1 MKKVLKNV
9 KGITLIAL
17 VITIIVLLI
26 LAGITINMI
35 SSQDG
40 ILNKAV
46 TAKEAT
52 EKAKEKENEILEE
65 QKIEMAIYAN
75 EGSASKWDGSIAESF
90 SKGDGTA
97 DNPYEISNGSEL
109 AYLAKQVNE
118 GNDFE
123 GKVLKMTNDI
133 DLQNKEWTPIGGGIE
148 SSLLSKEDTVLKEF
162 KGELDGSNKIIYGL
176 NINQEDNALVGLVGN
191 LGANG
196 KIKDVI
202 VGSGKVNGAVIIGGI
217 AGGSEGTIEGCRN
230 YASITS
236 IDNVNK
242 SQTGEQAGGIVGQ
255 AGGTIKNCINKGNV
269 LTKDECGK
277 TSRGKIAGGIVA
289 CTTDSSLEITDC
301 KNYGKVVSQY
311 QQAGGIIA
319 SFQFGTSLSV
329 VRCENYGDVS
339 TEPVN
344 DTLNSNIAGGI
355 IGWIM
360 NGNVVIKECV
370 NSGNITAKLNSAGG
384 IVGVMNVGNI
394 ENCINE
400 GEVIAGCQQAG
411 GITGAIAD
419 GLVTGCINKGNVK
432 SCSIGGRGIAGGIVG
447 WQGYNN
453 KKGGKVEKCYNTGKI
468 SSGNYNDA
476 TQEATGGIIGLLSS
490 EGIVEYCYSSCEFEN
505 EEAVGEIVGQW
516 NTNSTASVNNC
527 YYTNATIKGIGSKG
541 TDNTKITAQ
550 DDETGITEKV
560 DMISS
565 FDNFKK
571 WLTNKFPSLTF

>member
-46 TAKEAT
+46 TAKETT
-52 EKAKEKENEILEE
+52 EKAKEKENEMLEE

-319 SFQFGTSLSV
+319 SFQGGTSLSV

-344 DTLNSNIAGGI
+344 DTLAAMSAGGI
-355 IGWIM
+355 IGWIV
-360 NGNVVIKECV
+360 NDNVVIKECV
-370 NSGNITAKLNSAGG
+370 NSGNITSKLQQAGG
-384 IVGVMNVGNI
+384 IVGVMN
-394 ENCINE
+394 
-400 GEVIAGCQQAG
+400 
-411 GITGAIAD
+411 D
-419 GLVTGCINKGNVK
+419 GLVTDCVNKGNVK
-432 SCSIGGRGIAGGIVG
+432 SCSIGGRGITGGIVG
-447 WQGYNN
+447 WQGNN
-453 KKGGKVEKCYNTGKI
+453 GKKGGKVEKCYNIGKI
-468 SSGNYNDA
+468 SSGNYNEA
-476 TQEATGGIIGLLSS
+476 TQEATGGIIGLLSG

-516 NTNSTASVNNC
+516 NTSSTASVNNC
-527 YYTNATIKGIGSKG
+527 YYTNDIIKGIGSKG
-541 TDNTKITAQ
+541 TDNTKITTQ
-550 DDETGITEKV
+550 DDESGITEKV
-560 DMISS
+560 DTISS